1 MPLRICPDQQI
12 LFVHEATGY
21 SIALHGAGIDVK
33 GLLMNCP
40 VLNELLPRARC
51 LPCRV
56 SGRARSEECAR
67 ANPLLGRSRGTRSR
81 SRRDDPLYRIRRPCK
96 RHVDSNCRFSGGLQ
110 TGRVDSLVRR
120 CSHE

>member
-40 VLNELLPRARC
+40 VLNELLPRGRAAYHAGPLSMARH
-51 LPCRV
+51 V

-67 ANPLLGRSRGTRSR
+67 ANPLLGSE
-81 SRRDDPLYRIRRPCK
+81 PWYPFEK
-96 RHVDSNCRFSGGLQ
+96 Q
-110 TGRVDSLVRR
+110 T
-120 CSHE
+120 